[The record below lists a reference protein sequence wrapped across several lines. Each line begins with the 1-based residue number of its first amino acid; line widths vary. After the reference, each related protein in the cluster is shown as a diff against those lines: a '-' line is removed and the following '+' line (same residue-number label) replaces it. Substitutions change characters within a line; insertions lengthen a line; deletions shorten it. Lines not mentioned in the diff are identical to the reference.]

1 MSTTGESVSRLTS
14 TTAYEP
20 SYTTADSGQLVFTSR
35 PEQRVSVYRW
45 RLTDN
50 QTFNL
55 TDFGSDNWEPA
66 ISSDG
71 RKIAFVSSRDNLDW
85 EIYTMNNDGS
95 AITRLTSDD
104 PARNTMPAWSPGGDQ
119 IVFVTVEGC
128 GQPSCPSA
136 IRVMS
141 ASGAN
146 TKRIFFAEGKIV
158 THPAWSPDGRQIA
171 FGSNRDGGMDIFVMN
186 ADGSN
191 VRNLTNSLQ
200 DEDFP
205 TWSLDGNWL
214 AFTRYT
220 DNTEI
225 FIMAANGTK
234 VTQLTANPASDWY
247 PVWVR

>member
-1 MSTTGESVSRLTS
+1 MMSTTGESVSRLTS

-128 GQPSCPSA
+128 GQPSCPRA

-191 VRNLTNSLQ
+191 VRNLTNSIQ
-200 DEDFP
+200 DEDFQ
-205 TWSLDGNWL
+205 TWSLEGNWL
-214 AFTRYT
+214 ASTR
-220 DNTEI
+220 
-225 FIMAANGTK
+225 
-234 VTQLTANPASDWY
+234 
-247 PVWVR
+247 